1 MKDDTTTRD
10 RYAKSSLHIFPTNSS
25 NKIFEYSMGL
35 QGLLNIIQ
43 KLEMK
48 TLWFLESF
56 SRQEAYYSTLSYRSI
71 SSTREDVSEN
81 THGVELARCT
91 RKFARNFH
99 EVIHSLFKKTTNGWN
114 GHIYHSYGRKYK
126 YMYLVHKPVT

>member
-56 SRQEAYYSTLSYRSI
+56 YRQEAYYSTLTDQSVVQ
-71 SSTREDVSEN
+71 E
-81 THGVELARCT
+81 
-91 RKFARNFH
+91 K
-99 EVIHSLFKKTTNGWN
+99 
-114 GHIYHSYGRKYK
+114 
-126 YMYLVHKPVT
+126 M